1 MIDVAVYNR
10 EGKEIETVQVDEN
23 VFGGKVRLPLLK
35 QAIVMYHAN
44 KRVGTAATK
53 SRGMVKGST
62 RKVFRQKG
70 TGNARVGNA
79 RTGKR
84 VGGGVT
90 FAKVARDF
98 SKDMPKKQRRLAKDS
113 AILNKLKSGS
123 VVVVDELNFDAPK
136 TKDHTLRRP
145 LRDARGP
152 GHEPEK
158 GLSPEPRRNRHD
170 HDASKHQQTN
180 PRTLRPRH
188 GEQATSKGG
197 HRGNQNHTGHEHLH
211 DHSDPQ
217 RPHTNPHEGAKKD
230 HRGHQ
235 SGRNMDTPDNERK
248 IVGRKDSDQRRLGR
262 HSLD

>member
-10 EGKEIETVQVDEN
+10 EGKEIENLQVDEN
-23 VFGGKVRLPLLK
+23 IFGGKVRVPLLK

-62 RKVFRQKG
+62 RKLFRQKG

-98 SKDMPKKQRRLAKDS
+98 GKDMPKKQRRLAKDS

-123 VVVVDELNFDAPK
+123 VVVVDELSFDAPK
-136 TKDHTLRRP
+136 TKDFARILGNLNIDRSCLVAIEAKDDNIYKSARNIPKVAVLVVADLNAGDICNKQKMLFTK
-145 LRDARGP
+145 DAFIC
-152 GHEPEK
+152 
-158 GLSPEPRRNRHD
+158 LIN
-170 HDASKHQQTN
+170 
-180 PRTLRPRH
+180 
-188 GEQATSKGG
+188 
-197 HRGNQNHTGHEHLH
+197 
-211 DHSDPQ
+211 
-217 RPHTNPHEGAKKD
+217 KD
-230 HRGHQ
+230 K
-235 SGRNMDTPDNERK
+235 S
-248 IVGRKDSDQRRLGR
+248 
-262 HSLD
+262 